1 MIDDGERTEPLH
13 MDKFVVRRSDGSSR
27 KGKKHH
33 DCEYFVLDINHD
45 PFATAALKA
54 YAVACS
60 VAYPQLAKG
69 LETLIAKNIRLTRER
84 YGALAAQ
91 GLIP

>member
-1 MIDDGERTEPLH
+1 MIDDGERAEPLH
-13 MDKFVVRRSDGSSR
+13 MDKFVVRRSNGSSR

-33 DCEYFVLDINHD
+33 GCEYFVLDINHD

-60 VAYPQLAKG
+60 QAYPQLAKG
-69 LETLIAKNIRLTRER
+69 LETLIVKNIRLTIKRHNE
-84 YGALAAQ
+84 LEAQ
-91 GLIP
+91 GLIA